1 MLAWSSQDAG
11 VAARML
17 AKLGEVLV
25 VVFLILPILVPIA
38 CCYSLPSTPSADRT
52 AVASCSLP
60 TCAASPVLFLLSTQL
75 GAQRCCTGDLPV
87 FSLVSTSCHRRRQN
101 SGSLSLSLTLG
112 CGARVTVL
120 GFMGSGEQRKLGREM
135 EEEMRG
141 LGEEPSK
148 MTVSY
153 THLTLPTKRIV

>member
-1 MLAWSSQDAG
+1 M
-11 VAARML
+11 
-17 AKLGEVLV
+17 
-25 VVFLILPILVPIA
+25 PIA
-38 CCYSLPSTPSADRT
+38 CCYSPPSTPSADRT

-60 TCAASPVLFLLSTQL
+60 TCAASPVPFLLSTQL
-75 GAQRCCTGDLPV
+75 GAQRCCTGDLLV

-112 CGARVTVL
+112 CGARVRVL

-148 MTVSY
+148 MKPPSY
-153 THLTLPTKRIV
+153 FFPLFCYAIIIIIIISIICYYVLF